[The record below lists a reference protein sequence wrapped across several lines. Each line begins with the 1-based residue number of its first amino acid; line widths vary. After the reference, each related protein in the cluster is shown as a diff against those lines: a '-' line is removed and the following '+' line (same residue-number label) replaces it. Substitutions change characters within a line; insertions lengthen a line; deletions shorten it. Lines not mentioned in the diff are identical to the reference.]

1 MTFRLPGECAQQLT
15 GYDDIE
21 IVMASLDLPQADVDA
36 ARQLL
41 CDEEKARADR
51 FVFDRDRNRF
61 TVARATLRTL
71 LAERLKVSP
80 KAIELSYGEYGKPYL
95 SGRFA
100 HSELTFNVSHSQDVA
115 VYAITCGREVGVDVE
130 AIAEMKDRD
139 EVAGHCFSAREIDAY
154 RKLDEADR
162 TLGFYNCW
170 TRKEALVKALGDG
183 LNFSLADF
191 DVTLDPGAPAR
202 ILALGATPGDECG
215 WEMHAFAPQAGYV
228 AAVVIEASRS

>member
-1 MTFRLPGECAQQLT
+1 MTFRLPSECAQQLV

-21 IVMASLDLPQADVDA
+21 IVMAALDLPQADVDEA
-36 ARQLL
+36 QLL
-41 CDEEKARADR
+41 LSDEEKQRADR

-61 TVARATLRTL
+61 IVARATLRTL

-80 KAIELSYGEYGKPYL
+80 ESIELSYGEYGKPYL

-100 HSELTFNVSHSQDVA
+100 YSELSFNVSHSQDVA
-115 VYAITCGREVGVDVE
+115 LYAITCGREIGVDVE
-130 AIAEMKDRD
+130 AIAEMNDRD
-139 EVAGHCFSAREIDAY
+139 EVAGQCFSAREIDAY
-154 RKLDEADR
+154 RSLDEEDR

-191 DVTLDPGAPAR
+191 DVTLAPDVPAR
-202 ILALGATPGDECG
+202 ILSLGKKPGDECG
-215 WEMHAFAPQAGYV
+215 WELHAFAPQPGFV